1 MELASSRLIGWY
13 IGFAVAVVVIG
24 LVAVLLVAITATVRK
39 IALVAENIA
48 ATLEVARDRTQALW
62 DVSTT
67 NQVAHDIL
75 ESATAART
83 TLERS

>member
-1 MELASSRLIGWY
+1 MQLASSQLIGWY
-13 IGFAVAVVVIG
+13 IGFAAAVVVIG

-39 IALVAENIA
+39 IALVAEDIT

-62 DVSTT
+62 DVGTT
-67 NQVAHDIL
+67 NQVAHEIL
-75 ESATAART
+75 DSATTART